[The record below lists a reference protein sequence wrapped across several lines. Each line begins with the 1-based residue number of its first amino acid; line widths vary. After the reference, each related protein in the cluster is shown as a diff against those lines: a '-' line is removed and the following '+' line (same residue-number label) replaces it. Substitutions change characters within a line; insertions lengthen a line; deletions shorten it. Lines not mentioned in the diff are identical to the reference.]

1 VTGMKIRMNDYTKGE
16 VIRIIR
22 EWTEL
27 TQKDFGEKIGKS
39 KPSVQDYELN
49 NTNYGIEILMKIARE
64 FDLVITIEK
73 KK

>member
-1 VTGMKIRMNDYTKGE
+1 MKIRMNDYTKGE